1 MRIKTGSGNFQPC
14 PEYNGSAVCVDVTP
28 LKTVQTQFGPKEK
41 FRFVFETGQTKD
53 DGTPWCVWSAP
64 FTPSYH
70 ENSALRP
77 FLRKWMGRE
86 LTAEETKTFDTED
99 MLGKSAHITVIH
111 EHSDGEVYANIALI
125 QPDKAAEPLKPSG
138 KFVRMKDRPPRD
150 GGQRSEGGGQSGYR
164 RTEQP
169 RSEVGGQ
176 TSEVSDFGATKIHV
190 GKCKG
195 LENRLRT
202 AKTEWDK
209 QFAAVSGER
218 DSLNARL
225 TAIQIDQ
232 GVITTATKRGLRPTA
247 IPDITARA
255 RTVFRLVE
263 GAPRAYEADGQTVR
277 VGRDGFTP
285 MTLDEWVEQQVADAP
300 HLFESNAGGG
310 AAGNGSGGVGGS
322 NRSVKNPFRR
332 ETWNLTEQM
341 KLTKTDPQLAAR
353 LKAAA

>member
-99 MLGKSAHITVIH
+99 MLGRTAHITVIH

-125 QPDKAAEPLKPSG
+125 QPDKSAEPLKPSG
-138 KFVRMKDRPPRD
+138 KFVRMKDRPPKD
-150 GGQRSEGGGQSGYR
+150 GNGYR
-164 RTEQP
+164 RAEQA
-169 RSEVGGQ
+169 SGGNG
-176 TSEVSDFGATKIHV
+176 DLGATKIHV

-195 LENRLRT
+195 LEVRDLSPEQVGALIGNWLPT
-202 AKTEWDK
+202 AKANAKPSADDRRLI
-209 QFAAVSGER
+209 AALE
-218 DSLNARL
+218 AW
-225 TAIQIDQ
+225 Q
-232 GVITTATKRGLRPTA
+232 ATQEK
-247 IPDITARA
+247 
-255 RTVFRLVE
+255 
-263 GAPRAYEADGQTVR
+263 
-277 VGRDGFTP
+277 
-285 MTLDEWVEQQVADAP
+285 
-300 HLFESNAGGG
+300 AGD
-310 AAGNGSGGVGGS
+310 NV
-322 NRSVKNPFRR
+322 PY
-332 ETWNLTEQM
+332 
-341 KLTKTDPQLAAR
+341 
-353 LKAAA
+353 